1 MLILDD
7 YDQFDGLHWETGSLR
22 NYFAYN
28 GIIAP
33 HTGQPFSEALL
44 MGISG
49 GITMTYIA
57 FHYAGNEPYVRILTR
72 NTFDPLDKIIER
84 LGIQSN
90 VRQTSTADKG
100 VKNLLE
106 VLESGSPAI
115 IYADVF
121 GLPYNAAPLNQGMWL
136 MMPALVFGYDE
147 VGDVVWIADRSRAPL
162 TVTTETLT
170 IARGRTKENK
180 FRILTH
186 EPPDN
191 EKLKSAVQSG
201 IQDCIQLFTQPPP
214 KGSKHNFGFL
224 AFEKWAKVLGKSNER
239 NSWIKMFPPGDY
251 MYAGLT
257 SAFTDIC
264 IFGKEGG
271 AERETYANFL
281 DEASV
286 ILSLPALSEV
296 GEKFRSSAQAWND
309 LANTL
314 LPDEIKPFK
323 ETKDLMLR
331 RHRLFLDEGT
341 SALNQIQLIDDELIS
356 IKTHVSKGFPL
367 DSKRVVDLRESIAEK
382 VLAIRDIELDAV
394 QDLEQAVSSSI
405 S

>member
-49 GITMTYIA
+49 GITMTYFA

>member
-1 MLILDD
+1 MMILDD

-28 GIIAP
+28 RIIAP

-44 MGISG
+44 IGISG
-49 GITMTYIA
+49 GITMTYFA
-57 FHYAGNEPYVRILTR
+57 FHYAGNDPYVRILTR
-72 NTFDPLDKIIER
+72 NTFNPLDKIYKR

-90 VRQTSTADKG
+90 VWQTSSADKG

-121 GLPYNAAPLNQGMWL
+121 SLPYNTAPLNQGMWL
-136 MMPALVFGYDE
+136 MMPLLIFGYDE
-147 VGDVVWIADRSRAPL
+147 EEGVVWIADRSRGP
-162 TVTTETLT
+162 LT
-170 IARGRTKENK
+170 IAAETLAIARRRTKENK
-180 FRILTH
+180 YRILTH
-186 EPPDN
+186 EPPDD
-191 EKLKSAVQSG
+191 EKLKSAVESG

-239 NSWIKMFPPGDY
+239 NSWIKMFPPGNY

-271 AERETYANFL
+271 AERDTYADFL
-281 DEASV
+281 DEASLF
-286 ILSLPALSEV
+286 LSRPALSEA
-296 GEKFRSSAQAWND
+296 GNKFRVSARAWD
-309 LANTL
+309 ELADRL
-314 LPDEIKPFK
+314 LPDEIRMFK
-323 ETKDLMLR
+323 ISKDLMLR
-331 RHRLFLDEGT
+331 RHQLFLDEGT
-341 SALNQIQLIDDELIS
+341 SALDQIRIIDDELS
-356 IKTHVSKGFPL
+356 TIKTQIGEAFPL
-367 DSKRVVDLRESIAEK
+367 DIKGVQDLKESIAEK
-382 VLAIRDIELDAV
+382 VLEIRDIEFDAV
-394 QDLEQAVSSSI
+394 QDLQQAVSSSI